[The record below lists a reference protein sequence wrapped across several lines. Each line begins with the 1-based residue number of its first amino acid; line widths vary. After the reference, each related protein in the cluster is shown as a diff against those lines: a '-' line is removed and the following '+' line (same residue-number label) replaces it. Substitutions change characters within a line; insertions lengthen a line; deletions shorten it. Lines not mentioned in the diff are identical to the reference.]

1 MHRLILLRRFVS
13 NMPNCFKFHTVIERH
28 WQKPYP
34 VLSFLLKPLSGLF
47 AKIAA
52 KRRADFL
59 SGKRQSEKLS
69 VPVVVVGNIHAGGT
83 GKTPIV
89 AALVSGLQ
97 EKGVKVG
104 IISRGYGRKSKAVHV
119 LNAESRVEDA
129 GDEPLLLFRKT
140 GAPTAVGSS
149 RAEAGR
155 ALLAAYPDIGLIVAD
170 DGLQHY
176 ALRRDVEIAV
186 FPAADTGRTD
196 LDLLPNGNLREPLS
210 RLDSA
215 DAVVVSGGKADTSF
229 MPSENMFH
237 SRIETGQIYRLNRPS
252 EKLDIS
258 TLSGKRVAAV
268 AGIARPQRF
277 FDTLTHMGIRL
288 DQTVALPDHADISN
302 RDLPPADVVLVT
314 EKDAVKFSD
323 GISLNHV
330 WVLPVC
336 AIIEPDLAEFVL
348 ERLEGVP
355 KAA

>member
-1 MHRLILLRRFVS
+1 MKL
-13 NMPNCFKFHTVIERH
+13 HTVIERH
-28 WQKPYP
+28 WQRPNAL
-34 VLSFLLKPLSGLF
+34 LSFFLKPLSLLF
-47 AKIAA
+47 ARIAA

-59 SGKRQSEKLS
+59 SGRRKSEKLP

-89 AALVSGLQ
+89 AALVSDLQ
-97 EKGVKVG
+97 QKGVRVG

-119 LNAESRVEDA
+119 LNAESRAEDA

-155 ALLAAYPDIGLIVAD
+155 ALLAAHPELELIVAD

-176 ALRRDVEIAV
+176 ALQRDVEIAV
-186 FPAADTGRTD
+186 FPSADTARQD
-196 LDLLPNGNLREPLS
+196 LDLLPNGSLREPLS
-210 RLDSA
+210 RLGSA

-355 KAA
+355 KAV

>member
-1 MHRLILLRRFVS
+1 MKL
-13 NMPNCFKFHTVIERH
+13 HTVIERH
-28 WQKPYP
+28 WQRPNAL
-34 VLSFLLKPLSGLF
+34 LSFFLKPLSLLF
-47 AKIAA
+47 ARIAA

-59 SGKRQSEKLS
+59 SGRRKSEKLP

-89 AALVSGLQ
+89 AALVSDLQ
-97 EKGVKVG
+97 QKGVRVG

-119 LNAESRVEDA
+119 LNAESRAEDA

-155 ALLAAYPDIGLIVAD
+155 ALLAAHPELELIVAD

-176 ALRRDVEIAV
+176 ALQRDVEIAV
-186 FPAADTGRTD
+186 FPSADTARQD

-215 DAVVVSGGKADTSF
+215 DAVVISGGKADTSF

-258 TLSGKRVAAV
+258 TFSGKRVAAV

-355 KAA
+355 KAV

>member
-1 MHRLILLRRFVS
+1 
-13 NMPNCFKFHTVIERH
+13 MPKPHQIIERH
-28 WQKPYP
+28 WQHPNSF
-34 VLSFLLKPLSGLF
+34 LSFLLKPLSMLF

-52 KRRADFL
+52 KRRDDFV
-59 SGKRQSEKLS
+59 SGRLKSEKLP
-69 VPVVVVGNIHAGGT
+69 VPVVMVGNIHAGGT

-119 LNAESRVEDA
+119 LNAASRAEDA

-155 ALLAAYPDIGLIVAD
+155 ALLAAHPDIGLIVAD

-196 LDLLPNGNLREPLS
+196 LDLLPNGSLREPLS
-210 RLDSA
+210 RLDSV
-215 DAVVVSGGKADTSF
+215 DAVVVSSGKGDTSF
-229 MPSENMFH
+229 VPSENMFH
-237 SRIETGQIYRLNRPS
+237 SRIETGQIYRLNQPS
-252 EKLDIS
+252 EILD
-258 TLSGKRVAAV
+258 TGRLKNKTVAAV
-268 AGIARPQRF
+268 AGIAQPQRF
-277 FDTLTHMGIRL
+277 FYLLRGMGVTL
-288 DQTVALPDHADISN
+288 DPTVALPDHADIAAA
-302 RDLPPADVVLVT
+302 DLPNADAVIIT
-314 EKDAVKFSD
+314 EKDAVKFSA
-323 GISLNHV
+323 GLNLNHV

-348 ERLEGVP
+348 EQLGLAEEVV
-355 KAA
+355 

>member
-1 MHRLILLRRFVS
+1 M
-13 NMPNCFKFHTVIERH
+13 
-28 WQKPYP
+28 
-34 VLSFLLKPLSGLF
+34 
-47 AKIAA
+47 
-52 KRRADFL
+52 
-59 SGKRQSEKLS
+59 
-69 VPVVVVGNIHAGGT
+69 VVVGNIHAGGT

-104 IISRGYGRKSKAVHV
+104 IISRGYGRKSKVVHV
-119 LNAESRVEDA
+119 LNAESRAEDA

-155 ALLAAYPDIGLIVAD
+155 ALLAAHPELEWIVAD

-176 ALRRDVEIAV
+176 ALQRDVEIAV

-196 LDLLPNGNLREPLS
+196 LDLLPNGNLREPLA
-210 RLDSA
+210 RLDSV
-215 DAVVVSGGKADTSF
+215 DAVVVSGGKVDASF

-252 EKLDIS
+252 EILD
-258 TLSGKRVAAV
+258 TGRLKNQTVAAV
-268 AGIARPQRF
+268 AGIAKPERF
-277 FDTLTHMGIRL
+277 FDSLRSMGITL
-288 DQTVALPDHADISN
+288 NQTVALPDHADISAA
-302 RDLPPADVVLVT
+302 DLPNVDAVIIT

-323 GISLNHV
+323 GIGLNHV

-336 AIIEPDLAEFVL
+336 AIIEPDLSDFVF
-348 ERLEGVP
+348 ERLEGVL
-355 KAA
+355 KAV